1 MSWLEQV
8 SEKMAAVSGQN
19 PASLRITRD
28 QMQELLDL
36 AGVAAHSSGNRTN
49 APLLCYVLGLAV
61 GRGAVLSELAEVV
74 RDAASPDDS

>member
-8 SEKMAAVSGQN
+8 SEKIAAASGQD
-19 PASLRITRD
+19 PMSLRITHD
-28 QMQELLDL
+28 QMQALLDL

-61 GRGAVLSELAEVV
+61 ARGAVLSELAEVV
-74 RDAASPDDS
+74 RAATPDDS